1 MSEYD
6 KKMVRRTWFL
16 IGFLLA
22 LAIVLWACILSGVAI
37 SVSWGAE
44 LGPDGPG
51 PRVATLTP
59 PMATPTA
66 TLPPPP
72 TCERGTECYPLPRR
86 LYLPVILRAWTR

>member
-1 MSEYD
+1 VSEYD

-22 LAIVLWACILSGVAI
+22 LAIVLWVWILSGVAI

-44 LGPDGPG
+44 VGADGPG
-51 PRVATLTP
+51 PGV
-59 PMATPTA
+59 ATPTA

-72 TCERGTECYPLPRR
+72 TCERGTECPYPMPRR
-86 LYLPVILRAWTR
+86 LYLPVILRAWAR

>member
-1 MSEYD
+1 VNEYD
-6 KKMVRRTWFL
+6 KKMVRRTWFA

-22 LAIVLWACILSGVAI
+22 LAIVLWVWILSGVAI

-44 LGPDGPG
+44 VGADEPGPG
-51 PRVATLTP
+51 V
-59 PMATPTA
+59 ATPTA

-72 TCERGTECYPLPRR
+72 TCERGTECPYPMPRR

>member
-1 MSEYD
+1 
-6 KKMVRRTWFL
+6 MVKSHRLFWFVFGVL
-16 IGFLLA
+16 LCLA
-22 LAIVLWACILSGVAI
+22 LVIWGLIIWGMVAY
-37 SVSWGAE
+37 GAE

-59 PMATPTA
+59 PTAMPTA